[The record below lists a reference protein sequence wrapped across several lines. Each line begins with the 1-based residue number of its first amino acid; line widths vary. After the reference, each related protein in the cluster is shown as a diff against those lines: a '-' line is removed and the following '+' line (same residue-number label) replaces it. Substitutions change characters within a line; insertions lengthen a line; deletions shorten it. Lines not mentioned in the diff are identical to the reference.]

1 VPVTKIPVSFN
12 SCLVE
17 ALTPRF
23 AEHFS
28 DWLSSQRSLGSAA
41 HGALPYLERLDPADA
56 AQITLQFVLIFF
68 RPNLT
73 STPVS
78 EVGDRLGVLAV
89 AMAHPAGKPWV
100 RSRCALEDSYR
111 LVGTKLIELFAGATG
126 LIVIRQKGA
135 NGPSFMLNPET
146 TQRAPAE
153 RRPVQRART
162 EEDGD
167 ASPRTERMLRALRD
181 MRDLRE
187 RRQLRYGR
195 ALAF

>member
-1 VPVTKIPVSFN
+1 MPVTKIPVSFN
-12 SCLVE
+12 SCLLD

-23 AEHFS
+23 AEHFG
-28 DWLSSQRSLGSAA
+28 DWLSSQRALGSAA
-41 HGALPYLERLDPADA
+41 HGALPYLERLDPTDA

-111 LVGTKLIELFAGATG
+111 LVGTKLIELFAESTG
-126 LIVIRQKGA
+126 LIVLQHEQNA
-135 NGPSFMLNPET
+135 EQAFMLNPET
-146 TQRAPAE
+146 TQRAPLGKQPA
-153 RRPVQRART
+153 RRALT
-162 EEDGD
+162 EEDD

-187 RRQLRYGR
+187 RRQSRG
-195 ALAF
+195 ALCR